1 MSSSAT
7 KHREVT
13 ITVSSSALS
22 DSYLDFFSYE
32 VSAGGILWEVTL
44 ARQASNFAVSVSWIR
59 KFQDTTWCNVMYVVS
74 HQDPISFKSDDL
86 VLSPAHKSNELI
98 LTLLKDPASVDV
110 AFMFTSDDAFSGVGL
125 WAHSAILSRYM
136 VFEELIQHGKTIQS
150 SSIRIQGKSGVDGL
164 DVKVNIDSDSD
175 SCCTLGRG
183 GGGGGGGG
191 DTPADL
197 ALPAATVASHYD
209 RAIVIKVD
217 KVSLK
222 TMCVLLYYI
231 YTDGIIDRSVKLGR
245 FAISRR
251 VVIDPTDDDSDAPM
265 LWCDTEGRFDG
276 LYDWNP
282 LENGSPWILRDVNWH
297 ELLEVATLFQLSD
310 LQALCRVGVIDGI
323 NESNAVDIL
332 FSNSAAI
339 DPEIKEAALAT
350 IVKNMG
356 TILDKDKD
364 PFLPYRKQ
372 LDFSDVLI
380 QIMRLKA
387 KEN

>member
-1 MSSSAT
+1 MDGTLLGSFDAEKVTTQDQHAFDVVFSSNSDI
-7 KHREVT
+7 RET
-13 ITVSSSALS
+13 P
-22 DSYLDFFSYE
+22 
-32 VSAGGILWEVTL
+32 
-44 ARQASNFAVSVSWIR
+44 SVSFTR
-59 KFQDTTWCNVMYVVS
+59 
-74 HQDPISFKSDDL
+74 DDL
-86 VLSPAHKSNELI
+86 VLSPAPKNNDLI

-125 WAHSAILSRYM
+125 WAHSAILSRYQ

-150 SSIRIQGKSGVDGL
+150 SSIRIRGKSGVDGL
-164 DVKVNIDSDSD
+164 DIKGNIDSDSD
-175 SCCTLGRG
+175 SCCTLG
-183 GGGGGGGG
+183 GGGGG
-191 DTPADL
+191 DTKADL

-231 YTDGIIDRSVKLGR
+231 YTDGTVDRSVKLGR

-251 VVIDPTDDDSDAPM
+251 VVIDPTDDASDAPM

-276 LYDWNP
+276 QHDWHP
-282 LENGSPWILRDVNWH
+282 LENGSPWKLKDVTWH
-297 ELLEVATLFQLSD
+297 ELLEVATLFQLSN
-310 LQALCRVGVIDGI
+310 LQALCRVGVIDGM
-323 NESNAVDIL
+323 NESNAVDVL

-339 DPEIKEAALAT
+339 DPEIKEAAMTT
-350 IVKNMG
+350 IVKNMS

-364 PFLPYRKQ
+364 PFLPYRNQ
-372 LDFSDVLI
+372 PDFSDVLI